1 MEKNTKQLILA
12 ALMAAFTCIATMII
26 KIPTPTFGYIHLGD
40 SLVLLCGIVFG
51 PFIGGLAAG
60 IGSMLSDIFSG
71 YASWAPATF
80 LIKALTAG
88 IMGFLFRRL
97 KHTLRVSQYDT
108 LLWSGRIMYK
118 ISAHG
123 NSICVIIGG
132 LAGETIMVIGY
143 FLYETALAA
152 FASGGFTKA
161 ALYAGAVSSAT
172 GIPFN
177 IVQGVVGIVIALA
190 LLPVLLQISDIRD
203 QILNES
209 KNQSNASL

>member
-40 SLVLLCGIVFG
+40 SLVLLCGIVFD
-51 PFIGGLAAG
+51 PFMGGLAAG
-60 IGSMLSDIFSG
+60 IGSMFSDIFSG
-71 YASWAPATF
+71 YFSWAPATF
-80 LIKALTAG
+80 MIKAFTAG

-97 KHTLRVSQYDT
+97 KHKT
-108 LLWSGRIMYK
+108 
-118 ISAHG
+118 SAHG

-161 ALYAGAVSSAT
+161 ALYAGAVSSAA

-177 IVQGVVGIVIALA
+177 MVQGVIGIAIALA